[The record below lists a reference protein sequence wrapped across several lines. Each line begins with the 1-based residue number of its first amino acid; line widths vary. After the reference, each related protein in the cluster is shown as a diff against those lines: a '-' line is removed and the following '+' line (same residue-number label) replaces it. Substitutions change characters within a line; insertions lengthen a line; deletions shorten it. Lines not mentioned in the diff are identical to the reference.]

1 MWMVKGCKM
10 ARIGFIGTGEIA
22 ECMVR
27 GLVGSG
33 HEIYVSERNV
43 ERTNALAA
51 AFSEVTVCENQTV
64 LDQSDYV
71 CLCLMKDT
79 ALSILPQLS
88 FREDHKII
96 SAMVD
101 VGMDVLPS
109 LCSPASNI
117 SITIPL
123 PFIAAGKCP
132 LPVYPDTGTVQ
143 EVFGDKNI
151 ILSVATEKALNA
163 HFAASA
169 LASAIFVQMKT
180 GSDWLG
186 NVTENRP
193 AAEAYVVAMLGGF
206 IGALPTDGNGRLEEA
221 LQTLSTEGGLNATL
235 RAHMTDAGV
244 LDTLDQGL
252 DAFKPRLGLMS

>member
-1 MWMVKGCKM
+1 M

-27 GLVGSG
+27 GLVGDG

-43 ERTNALAA
+43 ERSCTLAA
-51 AFSEVTVCENQTV
+51 EFTEVAICDNQSV

-79 ALSILPQLS
+79 ALLVLPELN
-88 FREDHKII
+88 FRDDHKVI

-101 VGMDVLPS
+101 VGMDALPI
-109 LCSPASNI
+109 LCAPAENI

-123 PFIAAGKCP
+123 PFITTGRCP
-132 LPVYPDTGTVQ
+132 LPVYPDTGAVQ

-151 ILSVATEKALNA
+151 VLPVANEMALNA

-169 LASAIFVQMKT
+169 LASAMFVQMKT
-180 GSDWLG
+180 GSEWLG
-186 NVTENRP
+186 SVTGDKA
-193 AAEAYVVAMLGGF
+193 AAEAYVIAMLGGF
-206 IGALPTDGNGRLEEA
+206 IGALPTDGKGRLDQA
-221 LQTLSTEGGLNATL
+221 LQALSTEGGLNATL
-235 RAHMTDAGV
+235 RVHITDAGV
-244 LDTLDQGL
+244 LDALHSGL
-252 DAFKPRLGLMS
+252 DNFKPRLGLKA